1 MNRKING
8 ILLALGLGVLTPMI
22 AGAQETQPLFTDN
35 FSKDNGN
42 WKFINFENRLAIN
55 WKTVEGKTAV
65 VLTCAGNKDVDT
77 AFDLST
83 KPLPLSGQQ
92 TYEFSFEAAAN
103 FPPDNFGA
111 PHRVWSNRVVFYDAD
126 GKMLEKQHFGYFT
139 MKTGFRK
146 KTVTGKIPANA
157 KSMSLIFGGDAPNI
171 TPGKFLAIT
180 NVVIR
185 VK

>member
-1 MNRKING
+1 MNKKTKG
-8 ILLALGLGVLTPMI
+8 ILLALGLGVLSPMI
-22 AGAQETQPLFTDN
+22 AGAQDAAPLFADN
-35 FSKDNGN
+35 FSKDSGN
-42 WKFINFENRLAIN
+42 WKFVNYKDRLAIN
-55 WKTVEGKTAV
+55 WKTVDGKTAV
-65 VLTCAGNKDVDT
+65 VLTCAGDKEVDT
-77 AFDLST
+77 AFDLGT

-92 TYEFSFEAAAN
+92 TYELSFEAAAN

-139 MKTGFRK
+139 PKSGYRK
-146 KTVTGKIPANA
+146 KTVTGKIPAGA

-171 TPGKFLAIT
+171 APGKFLAVT